1 MILATTG
8 IVTNTY
14 IHEFKAQTQLL
25 NNNVRTALVAL
36 RKNDFDICENA
47 LERAHEIRK
56 SLNSCFEVTIKIEE
70 KEEQ

>member
-36 RKNDFDICENA
+36 RKMISIYVKM
-47 LERAHEIRK
+47 L
-56 SLNSCFEVTIKIEE
+56 
-70 KEEQ
+70 